1 MGGIKMFKYAKAQTD
16 VLLKLINE
24 SNPQLVEA
32 RDLVNS
38 LIGTP
43 AARTPGAGEIQD
55 TSVSIYATPQSFYV
69 GKRSLTY
76 RRIDLG
82 KFFANTVIELDIWQ
96 SPAIMTPA
104 LFVQEVNKKYGLALL
119 ESDIPNANRGS
130 IAPVQ
135 TMTIN
140 ATSLLYKG
148 TFNFRW
154 LMGKRTI
161 NEIFGSVRPAG
172 LKWDVGYVEGKPIAT
187 LVGFGID
194 YTGQIG
200 TINQLAVNT
209 ALATSAFARALI
221 TKLNSYTGLAL
232 DTSKDHTLVGGLS
245 GLTITKVTLPS
256 DNAVEANSAKFNRVL
271 VITAL
276 PTSWFCGKFLL
287 HYNV

>member
-1 MGGIKMFKYAKAQTD
+1 MGGIKMYKYAKAQTD
-16 VLLKLINE
+16 VLLTLINE
-24 SNPQLVEA
+24 SNPRLVEA

-38 LIGTP
+38 LIGAP
-43 AARTPGAGEIQD
+43 VARTPGAGEIQD
-55 TSVSIYATPQSFYV
+55 TSVSIYATDQSFYI

-82 KFFANTVIELDIWQ
+82 KFFANTVVELDLWLSTNM
-96 SPAIMTPA
+96 SPAI
-104 LFVQEVNKKYGLALL
+104 FVQEVNKKYGLALL
-119 ESDIPNANRGS
+119 ESDISTNQRGQS
-130 IAPVQ
+130 AGLQ
-135 TMTIN
+135 TMSIVS
-140 ATSLLYKG
+140 TSLLYKG

-187 LVGFGID
+187 LVGFGVD

>member
-38 LIGTP
+38 LIGAP
-43 AARTPGAGEIQD
+43 VARTPGAGEIQD
-55 TSVSIYATPQSFYV
+55 TSVSIYATDQSFYI

-82 KFFANTVIELDIWQ
+82 KFFANTVVELDLWLSTNM
-96 SPAIMTPA
+96 SPAI
-104 LFVQEVNKKYGLALL
+104 FVQEVNKKYGLALL
-119 ESDIPNANRGS
+119 ESDISTNQRGQS
-130 IAPVQ
+130 AGLQ
-135 TMTIN
+135 TMSIVS
-140 ATSLLYKG
+140 TSLLYKG

-187 LVGFGID
+187 LVGFGVD

-209 ALATSAFARALI
+209 ALANSAFARALI

>member
-16 VLLKLINE
+16 VLLTLINE
-24 SNPQLVEA
+24 SNPRLVEA

-38 LIGTP
+38 LIGAP
-43 AARTPGAGEIQD
+43 VARSPGAGEIQD
-55 TSVSIYATPQSFYV
+55 TSVSIYATDQSFYI

-82 KFFANTVIELDIWQ
+82 KFFANTVVELDLWLSTNM
-96 SPAIMTPA
+96 SPAI
-104 LFVQEVNKKYGLALL
+104 FVQEVNKKYGLALL
-119 ESDIPNANRGS
+119 ESDISTNQRGQS
-130 IAPVQ
+130 AGLQ
-135 TMTIN
+135 TMSIVS
-140 ATSLLYKG
+140 TSLLYKG

-187 LVGFGID
+187 LVGFGVD

>member
-1 MGGIKMFKYAKAQTD
+1 MGGIKMYKYAKAQTD
-16 VLLKLINE
+16 VLLTLINE
-24 SNPQLVEA
+24 SNPRLVEA

-38 LIGTP
+38 LIGAP
-43 AARTPGAGEIQD
+43 VARTPGAGEIQD
-55 TSVSIYATPQSFYV
+55 TSVSIYATDQSFYI

-82 KFFANTVIELDIWQ
+82 KFFANTVVELDLWLSTNM
-96 SPAIMTPA
+96 SPAI
-104 LFVQEVNKKYGLALL
+104 FVQEVNKKYGLALL
-119 ESDIPNANRGS
+119 ESDISTNQRGQSAGLQSMS
-130 IAPVQ
+130 IVS
-135 TMTIN
+135 
-140 ATSLLYKG
+140 TSLLYKG

-187 LVGFGID
+187 LVGFGVD

>member
-24 SNPQLVEA
+24 SNPLLVEA

-43 AARTPGAGEIQD
+43 VARTPGVGEIQD
-55 TSVSIYATPQSFYV
+55 TSVSIYATDQSFYI
-69 GKRSLTY
+69 GKRTLTY
-76 RRIDLG
+76 RRIDLA
-82 KFFANTVIELDIWQ
+82 KFFANTVVELDIWQ
-96 SPAIMTPA
+96 STSILTPAI
-104 LFVQEVNKKYGLALL
+104 FVQEINKKYGLAML
-119 ESDIPNANRGS
+119 ESDIPTANRGNLAS
-130 IAPVQ
+130 VQ
-135 TMTIN
+135 NMTIT

-161 NEIFGSVRPAG
+161 NEIFGSIKPAG
-172 LKWDVGYVEGKPIAT
+172 LKWDAAVVDGKPIAT
-187 LVGFGID
+187 LMGFGVD

-200 TINQLAVNT
+200 TINQLAVST
-209 ALATSAFARALI
+209 ALASSAFARALI
-221 TKLNSYTGLAL
+221 TKLNNYTGLSL

-245 GLTITKVTLPS
+245 GLTITKVTIPS

>member
-16 VLLKLINE
+16 VLLTLINE
-24 SNPQLVEA
+24 SNPRLVEA

-38 LIGTP
+38 LIGAP
-43 AARTPGAGEIQD
+43 VARTPGAGEIQD
-55 TSVSIYATPQSFYV
+55 TSVSIYATDQSFYI
-69 GKRSLTY
+69 GKRALTY
-76 RRIDLG
+76 RRIDLA
-82 KFFANTVIELDIWQ
+82 KFFANTVVELDLWLSTHM
-96 SPAIMTPA
+96 SPAI
-104 LFVQEVNKKYGLALL
+104 FVQEVNKKYGLALL
-119 ESDIPNANRGS
+119 ESDISTNQRGQS
-130 IAPVQ
+130 AGLQ
-135 TMTIN
+135 TMSIVS
-140 ATSLLYKG
+140 TSLLYKG

-187 LVGFGID
+187 LVGFGVD